1 MFIEKNND
9 ALHASLVALVLDSK
23 NSLVKKIYESEAGNR
38 SNQGKLNF
46 ISVGSKFRSQLS
58 QLMEKLRSTGTSFI
72 RCIKPNVKM
81 VDHLFEG
88 TQILSQLQ
96 CSGKKK
102 RNITKKYIK
111 SIGFGSKKLFNLS
124 QEMLGSM
131 SEIFWFNKVTF

>member
-102 RNITKKYIK
+102 RNITKNIYKKYWIW
-111 SIGFGSKKLFNLS
+111 L
-124 QEMLGSM
+124 QE
-131 SEIFWFNKVTF
+131 IV